1 MFMFIF
7 FAVVTVVISTLV
19 AMFLSAGAL
28 SKIGSRRAALVVLGL
43 TFALLLSGGTATRP
57 SLAAPAAQTPPP
69 LSTPSKP
76 ILLTDGV
83 PDPKQ
88 EGVQYF
94 SQTGHTLRG
103 SFLTYWRQYGGLY
116 QFGYPLTEEFFEEV
130 GPDHKQYQVQYFERN
145 RFELHPENAGTPYEV
160 LLGTL
165 SRDFHTQDPPAQRLS
180 DPAASYF
187 PETGHN
193 LSGKFL
199 DYWHAHGGLSIN
211 GFPITEAQ
219 MERSTN
225 GKEYLVQWFER
236 SRMEL
241 HPENVGTP
249 YEVLLGL
256 LGRQL
261 SEKKGYP
268 YGWYPLY
275 GRANDY
281 SCISGWLLSYFP
293 PNDQCHVGNC
303 GCDLLKYQR
312 QGNPLHL
319 YYTQDTPSSIVLLLG
334 RSPKLGDGDP
344 FVLFGRLER
353 PDEPYRLCIEGVKL
367 VGYHMVNAQ
376 RNPAAER

>member
-1 MFMFIF
+1 MFIVTF
-7 FAVVTVVISTLV
+7 FFFVVVVISVLV
-19 AMFLSAGAL
+19 AMLLSAGAL
-28 SKIGSRRAALVVLGL
+28 PKVGPRRAALVALGL
-43 TFALLLSGGTATRP
+43 TFALLLSGGAATNP

-69 LSTPSKP
+69 LSTPTKP

-103 SFLTYWRQYGGLY
+103 SFLTYWQQYGGLA
-116 QFGYPLTEEFFEEV
+116 QFGYPLTEEFFEPV
-130 GPDHKQYQVQYFERN
+130 GTDNKPVQVQYFERN
-145 RFELHPENAGTPYEV
+145 RFELHPENAGSPYEV

-165 SRDFHTQDPPAQRLS
+165 SREFHPQDPPAQRLS

-199 DYWHAHGGLSIN
+199 EYWHTHGGIAIN
-211 GFPITEAQ
+211 GYPITEAQ
-219 MERSTN
+219 IERSTN

-241 HPENVGTP
+241 HPENAGSP
-249 YEVLLGL
+249 YEMLLGV

-275 GRANDY
+275 GRATDY
-281 SCISGWLLSYFP
+281 SWIAGKMQVYSFGPCIP
-293 PNDQCHVGNC
+293 EEC
-303 GCDLLKYQR
+303 GCIIFQYEQRGYTLQINMTAVQLSRQFQYDLARGASAVIFGRRATPVEDSQFQR
-312 QGNPLHL
+312 CYRYRIDRPPGYFARMIEPN
-319 YYTQDTPSSIVLLLG
+319 PSS
-334 RSPKLGDGDP
+334 
-344 FVLFGRLER
+344 
-353 PDEPYRLCIEGVKL
+353 
-367 VGYHMVNAQ
+367 
-376 RNPAAER
+376 